1 MEDPKL
7 FEFICKCGTSIE
19 VVGANTEVRC
29 KCKKLMYRADTL
41 HPLELYRYENK
52 LSQAALAKKLG
63 VDRSVVTKIETNCF
77 VISEALRV
85 KIRQLTGL
93 AL

>member
-7 FEFICKCGTSIE
+7 YKFICKCGTSIE

-29 KCKKLMYRADTL
+29 KCKRLMYRADTL
-41 HPLELYRYENK
+41 QPLELYRYEQK
-52 LSQAALAKKLG
+52 LSQSALAKKLG
-63 VDRSVVTKIETNCF
+63 VDRSVISKIEAKSF